1 MLFHN
6 TDIPSKL
13 VDASRNGNL
22 VIFAGAGVSKQD
34 PLKFPDFNSLV
45 SLIKSEV
52 DLADRMEPFN
62 KDSISCEQYLA
73 HLESRYDIRSVAA
86 KLLDTAGKTTELHKN
101 IIRLFPSNDTVR
113 IVTTNFDNAFE
124 CALDALQIDRI
135 KRYFCPALPVGNS
148 FSGIVYAH
156 GSIHEKN
163 DMVLT
168 SADFGKAYV
177 TQGWASRF
185 LVSLFSQYTVL
196 FIGYSCQDIL
206 VDYLTRSISSEMRG
220 HVYTLAQNEKDVD
233 AWKMRGVEV
242 ISFEE
247 YTDLPLIFKEW
258 SDHNKTTTFQRI
270 KRIHEIAGKEHL
282 SEEDRSFLLESLN
295 WEDARNR
302 SVFSREFFDQ
312 SKSISHLR
320 FLLDNKRLISD
331 ELRNFG
337 FTRWI
342 CEAFAV
348 AHFHDLQQVLLPLRN
363 ELPREFYEQLLWSLS
378 HSNSSARCVGSWLPW
393 LETLPLKS
401 KGFCRYHL
409 IELIKRQYA
418 PTITESLLRI
428 ALRVD
433 MDSEYKYSSSSLAPT
448 LCIDEDSFRE
458 ELVEASADIPL
469 SNRQSLARYCIE
481 QLEAAYLIQTEYE
494 TDVGFD
500 SISFGRS
507 AIEPHEQDRY
517 NHEAIQSLIDIARN
531 LCKDLDCDEIRSLC
545 LGSCSNIAQR
555 IGIWVLKE
563 KQIDS
568 NSLNLAIEYRFIE
581 NLYLR
586 HEAFCFLREA
596 FPVASRE
603 DQVRFIEYSKKTLEG
618 DDSESTDY
626 SYFNLF
632 TWLNDEAKSPLLSAE
647 IESILKRNPNF
658 QKREHPD
665 LTTYTSV
672 GWINTEKDCEIA
684 LDDFTPEGMMRRM
697 HAERRPGSF
706 ASKYDIVSTPTKQYP
721 DTALSVVRS
730 MIQCAD
736 LSEDEI
742 LLCRLIVRAFPWKSY
757 FGDSQD
763 AVDAFLEFI
772 PDKRIAEECIRAFY
786 FTTETAPEQLLLT
799 LPQRETIANAIFEQW
814 EYCFED
820 EVKGDGAHNN
830 DWFSY
835 GINTTRG
842 MIVSLITKLLFEAE
856 SENHRLSK
864 NLTIDSFEKVLL
876 NILPLEKQHSK
887 AVIAVVFSYYSRWC
901 SIDFDFCNRHFV
913 PILEEADWGS
923 EAAWHGLAH
932 DHYITKDSWKSLSRS
947 WINALDK
954 FTLSEGDH
962 QNALIDRFSFGVLN
976 YENAQEKKR
985 LFAKCCTSSEQ
996 ACQHALFRI
1005 KLWVEEL
1012 SEEKQRQEWDNWIND
1027 LCLYIA
1033 GQEPVFK
1040 KFIGESLARWIE
1052 RCPSIRTRIAALLKR
1067 IGPIAFDNGL
1077 FVREGTLTSIANGSI
1092 ENSDKSTLLV
1102 FLLKGQSFFHHQE
1115 DVESALDLLNPR
1127 EMEESDKNNLMD
1139 TLSIIGMT
1147 EQAARWNR

>member
-34 PLKFPDFNSLV
+34 PLRFPDFNNLV

-52 DLADRMEPFN
+52 DLADRMEPFD
-62 KDSISCEQYLA
+62 KDAISCEQYLGY
-73 HLESRYDIRSVAA
+73 LESRYDIRSVAA

-101 IIRLFPSNDTVR
+101 IIRLFPSNDAVR

-124 CALDALQIDRI
+124 YALEALQINGI
-135 KRYFCPALPVGNS
+135 KSYFCPALPIGSS

-156 GSIHEKN
+156 GSIHETD

-196 FIGYSCQDIL
+196 FVGYSCQDIL
-206 VDYLTRSISSEMRG
+206 VDYLARSISSEMRG
-220 HVYTLAQNEKDVD
+220 HVFTLAQNGQDAD
-233 AWKMRGVEV
+233 AWKMRGVKV
-242 ISFEE
+242 ISFAE

-270 KRIHEIAGKEHL
+270 KRIREIAENEHL
-282 SEEDRSFLLESLN
+282 SEKDRSFILESLS
-295 WEDARNR
+295 WENVHER
-302 SVFSREFFDQ
+302 SAFAREFFNQ
-312 SKSISHLR
+312 SKYISHLR
-320 FLLDNKRLISD
+320 FLLDNKRLNNN
-331 ELRNFG
+331 ELQG
-337 FTRWI
+337 SSFTQWI
-342 CEAFAV
+342 CETFAV
-348 AHFHDLQQVLLPLRN
+348 AHFHDLQQVLLPLRD

-393 LETLPLKS
+393 LETLPLKTR
-401 KGFCRYHL
+401 GFCRYHL
-409 IELIKRQYA
+409 IELIKRQYSPA
-418 PTITESLLRI
+418 ITESLLRI

-433 MDSEYKYSSSSLAPT
+433 MGSEYQYGSSSLEPT
-448 LCIDEDSFRE
+448 LCIDEDNFRK
-458 ELVEASADIPL
+458 ELVEASAGIPL
-469 SNRQSLARYCIE
+469 SNRQSLARYCVE
-481 QLEAAYLIQTEYE
+481 QLETAYLIQTEYE

-507 AIEPHEQDRY
+507 AIEPHEQDGN

-555 IGIWVLKE
+555 IGIWALKE

-596 FPVASRE
+596 FPVASQE
-603 DQVRFIEYSKKTLEG
+603 DQVRFIKYSKKTLEG
-618 DDSESTDY
+618 DDLESNDY
-626 SYFNLF
+626 SCFNLF

-647 IESILKRNPNF
+647 IENILKRNPNF

-684 LDDFTPEGMMRRM
+684 LDDFTPEVMMWRM
-697 HAERRPGSF
+697 NAEGRPGSF

-730 MIQCAD
+730 MIQCAN

-742 LLCRLIVRAFPWKSY
+742 LLCRFIIRAFPWKSY
-757 FGDSQD
+757 FRDSKD
-763 AVDAFLEFI
+763 AVDVFLEFI
-772 PDKRIAEECIRAFY
+772 PDERIAEECIRAFY
-786 FTTETAPEQLLLT
+786 FATETAPEQLLLT
-799 LPQRETIANAIFEQW
+799 LSQRETIANAIFEQW
-814 EYCFED
+814 DYCFED
-820 EVKGDGAHNN
+820 EAKGDGAYNN
-830 DWFSY
+830 DWLSY

-842 MIVSLITKLLFEAE
+842 MIVGFITKLLFEAKFK
-856 SENHRLSK
+856 SYSLSK
-864 NLTIDSFEKVLL
+864 NLTNKSFQKALL
-876 NILPLEKQHSK
+876 NTLSLEKQHSK

-901 SIDFDFCNRHFV
+901 SIDFDFCNRHLV

-923 EAAWHGLAH
+923 EAAWHGLAC
-932 DHYITKDSWKSLSRS
+932 DHYITKDSWKSLSHS

-954 FTLSEGDH
+954 RALSEGNY
-962 QNALIDRFSFGVLN
+962 QKALINQFSFGVLN
-976 YENAQEKKR
+976 YEDAQEKKR

-996 ACQHALFRI
+996 ACQHALFNI
-1005 KLWVEEL
+1005 KLWVDEL

-1052 RCPSIRTRIAALLKR
+1052 RCPSIRARIAALLKR

-1077 FVREGTLTSIANGSI
+1077 FVREGTLTSIAKDSI
-1092 ENSDKSTLLV
+1092 ENSDKSTLLI
-1102 FLLKGQSFFHHQE
+1102 FLLRSQSFFHYQE
-1115 DVESALDLLNPR
+1115 DIENALNLLSPK
-1127 EMEESDKNNLMD
+1127 EMEESDKNNLLD
-1139 TLSIIGMT
+1139 ALSIIGMT
-1147 EQAARWNR
+1147 ELAAKWNQ